1 MDSNFAWAVFCDAA
15 TAAAIVAACANARHR
30 ISPELVEIGD
40 YAGQYVI
47 PAAVRNNLAIPQAA
61 RDLVPTDE
69 PVLID
74 FTTLWP
80 EVYEHITWTHV
91 ASAILR
97 VCMLTLCVLC
107 ARHDCVCPSS

>member
-47 PAAVRNNLAIPQAA
+47 PAIVKENLAIPQAA
-61 RDLVPTDE
+61 RDLVPE
-69 PVLID
+69 GPALWVD
-74 FTTLWP
+74 FVTMWP
-80 EVYEHITWTHV
+80 QV
-91 ASAILR
+91 
-97 VCMLTLCVLC
+97 
-107 ARHDCVCPSS
+107 